1 MSAGAPS
8 LGLPFYLAPG
18 LAHEMWQFRKQKLFE
33 GQAAGVRGAR
43 QGNDDPSCVDPHL
56 RPREHRR
63 GPDFLEGEH
72 AEQLAEPGQ
81 ALVEQAVDRL
91 ERGITGR
98 DAGAARR
105 DHRLHRGVRARR
117 ADGTGHVGR
126 LVADDRRGDD
136 LVAAREQELLDQA
149 AARVGLGGLRV
160 GDREHETP
168 DRARRV
174 CLVLPGRAV
183 GRGHVEAPPRLALPR
198 PISPLASP
206 EAPPRLAL
214 PYAWS
219 RSSTMWSTRVVAPW
233 AARPALICR
242 MQPGLAVTT
251 ASAPVATTWPILR
264 RSK

>member
-105 DHRLHRGVRARR
+105 
-117 ADGTGHVGR
+117 
-126 LVADDRRGDD
+126 
-136 LVAAREQELLDQA
+136 
-149 AARVGLGGLRV
+149 VGLWGLRV

-214 PYAWS
+214 PRPIS
-219 RSSTMWSTRVVAPW
+219 PPPPPEAPP
-233 AARPALICR
+233 R
-242 MQPGLAVTT
+242 LA
-251 ASAPVATTWPILR
+251 
-264 RSK
+264 